1 MDRDTTATTPA
12 PDGVTLGELL
22 ERGVLEGS
30 VRAGHGGLGRR
41 VRRLNVMEVPDILD
55 FVKPH
60 EFLVTTAYPLRERRD
75 DLVDLLVGLDEAG
88 LAGLGVKLGRYLD
101 ELPRAMVA
109 AADERDFPLV
119 LLPDTTSFDEVLNNV
134 LTHILND
141 QTERLERS
149 ERIHR
154 TFLHL
159 VVAGGGVDAIVDE
172 LSDLI
177 DAPTAIIALDG
188 TVLGSR
194 RLAEVAGGLFDD
206 PPEALTLS
214 ADTGHL
220 RIGADHVR
228 VEVAPAAAG
237 PRLFGHVVAVPP
249 PRTPPATTSDSVH
262 TADDR
267 MALESAATVT
277 ALALSM
283 ASEIQAVESKYQ
295 SDLMHDL
302 LTGRT
307 GTTADALR
315 RATAFGW
322 DLDRPLITLVL
333 QFEEPS
339 DDAPSVDTGMR
350 RRTPLAALLT
360 PRLRARDPRAA
371 VVRFSEEVVVLT
383 GAFTGP
389 TARADA
395 QEFLG
400 AQVEAAAATT
410 GLVVSGGLSR
420 PVETLSEIPRGYE
433 QAMSALTIGRRI
445 HGPGHLAHFD
455 ELGAHRVL
463 SLIDDVEELRSFA
476 TEVLGDLAD
485 DDEAT
490 RDLRATLEVLL
501 ATNLN
506 VAESARRLHF
516 HYNTLR
522 YRIDKLEGMLGP
534 FMDNAGV
541 RLNVQLALLIH
552 GMRGL

>member
-1 MDRDTTATTPA
+1 MNLDTPA
-12 PDGVTLGELL
+12 PDRDGVTLGDLID
-22 ERGVLEGS
+22 RGVLEAS
-30 VRAGHGGLGRR
+30 VVAGHAGLGRR

-55 FVKPH
+55 FVKPE

-75 DLVDLLVGLDEAG
+75 DLVDLLVALDEAD

-101 ELPRAMVA
+101 ELPPAMVA
-109 AADERDFPLV
+109 AADERGFPLV
-119 LLPDTTSFDEVLNNV
+119 VLPDTTSFDEVLNDV

-141 QTERLERS
+141 QTARLERS

-172 LSDLI
+172 LSELI
-177 DAPTAIIALDG
+177 DAPTAIVALDG
-188 TVLGSR
+188 AVLASR
-194 RLAEVAGGLFDD
+194 RLGEVADGVLEA
-206 PPEALTLS
+206 PPDTLVLS
-214 ADTGHL
+214 SDTGHL
-220 RIGADHVR
+220 RIGSDHLK
-228 VEVAPAAAG
+228 VEVAAAAAG

-249 PRTPPATTSDSVH
+249 DPGSAGDTSEPVGATDR
-262 TADDR
+262 R

-302 LTGRT
+302 LTGRIA
-307 GTTADALR
+307 TTADALR
-315 RATAFGW
+315 RASAFGW

-333 QFEEPS
+333 QFDEPS
-339 DDAPSVDTGMR
+339 DDAPSADAGVR
-350 RRTPLAALLT
+350 RRTPLAALLA

-383 GAFTGP
+383 GAFRGP
-389 TARADA
+389 SARADA
-395 QEFLG
+395 IEFLG
-400 AQVEAAAATT
+400 SEVAAAAETT
-410 GLVVSGGLSR
+410 GLLVSGGLSR
-420 PVETLSEIPRGYE
+420 PVETLAQIPRGYE

-445 HGPGHLAHFD
+445 HGPGRIAHFD

-463 SLIDDVEELRSFA
+463 ALIDDVEELRSFA
-476 TEVLGDLAD
+476 TEVLGELAT

-490 RDLRATLEVLL
+490 ADLRATLEVLL

-522 YRIDKLEGMLGP
+522 YRIDKLQGMLGP
-534 FMDNAGV
+534 FMDDADV